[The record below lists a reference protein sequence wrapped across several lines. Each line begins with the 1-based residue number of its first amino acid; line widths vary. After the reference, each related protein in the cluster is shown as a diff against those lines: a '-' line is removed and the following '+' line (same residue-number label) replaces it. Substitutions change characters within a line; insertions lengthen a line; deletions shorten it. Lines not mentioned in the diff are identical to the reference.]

1 MRQGEEL
8 DVDIIDG
15 ELKSRIEGL
24 QGTPELRQFTGGSSN
39 LTYLIRYPDRALV
52 LRRPPF
58 GTRPKS
64 GHSMIREYT
73 VMSAISSEYPAVPR
87 LHFHQP
93 QEGSVLGAEFYVM
106 DEVPGVK
113 VGRDL
118 PAQWNFA
125 EAESRA
131 LSFAF
136 FDKLIELHAIDFE
149 AVGLSEFGRPVGYVE
164 RQVLGWN
171 KRYEP
176 VITDD
181 VEHCEDIRK
190 WLEDNRPA
198 TESGASIL
206 HGDFRLDNTIID
218 ERDPLNIVAV
228 LDWEISALG
237 DPLMDLGNTLAYWL
251 EPTDP
256 EDVVRYRMQP
266 STAPGMPSRNEIL
279 DYYEKKSGHSTA
291 NFDFYLVAGVWRLAV
306 ILQQIYYR
314 YYTGQSTNDKFVN
327 FGKRVNALA
336 AWSRT
341 LIERA

>member
-1 MRQGEEL
+1 M
-8 DVDIIDG
+8 
-15 ELKSRIEGL
+15 
-24 QGTPELRQFTGGSSN
+24 
-39 LTYLIRYPDRALV
+39 
-52 LRRPPF
+52 
-58 GTRPKS
+58 
-64 GHSMIREYT
+64 
-73 VMSAISSEYPAVPR
+73 
-87 LHFHQP
+87 
-93 QEGSVLGAEFYVM
+93 LGAEFYVM